1 MNKVTNTE
9 EYWMG
14 IVDKVAEASTCRVNV
29 GCVLMKH
36 FQIVGTG
43 YVGSVRGDHHC
54 DDIGCILVETDIH
67 GSSEKNHSC
76 INTMHAELNA
86 VLKCHVRDQLFAF
99 CTMQPCLRCLQAML
113 QIGVKIIVY
122 QKPYRDIWRDKY
134 IAETQVVFD
143 MHEYEEGNE
152 LFASKGIPYT
162 KGNRLFEG
170 RDTDK
175 TFVDWWL

>member
-1 MNKVTNTE
+1 MNKTTNSE
-9 EYWMG
+9 KYWMD
-14 IVDKVAEASTCRVNV
+14 IVDHIAKASTCRVDV

-54 DDIGCILVETDIH
+54 NDIGCMLVQTDIH
-67 GSSEKNHSC
+67 GSSEKKESC

-86 VLKCHVRDQLFAF
+86 VLKCQVRDQLFAF

-122 QKPYRDIWRDKY
+122 QKPYRDVWRDKY

-143 MHEYEEGNE
+143 IREYEEGNE
-152 LFASKGIPYT
+152 LFVSKSMPYT
-162 KGNRLFEG
+162 KNNRLFE
-170 RDTDK
+170 DQSIDK
-175 TFVDWWL
+175 TFINWWL